1 MHYAFRDG
9 VDGHNSRRMHP
20 VAIEE
25 VIKTT
30 RWPFRV
36 FQFLLAVT
44 EVNCHNAI
52 RYFQNEKM
60 MEQLHFR
67 DELSDELI
75 HQYLKSRNNEGTV
88 RSKRAVSEIIGH
100 KLVSVPSFK
109 KFKGATL
116 VNSKT
121 RYPTWKCCEL
131 NSRVR
136 THCICRPG
144 IYVCKECFTQ
154 HVLDST

>member
-1 MHYAFRDG
+1 MGCFGFVHSKKY
-9 VDGHNSRRMHP
+9 
-20 VAIEE
+20 
-25 VIKTT
+25 
-30 RWPFRV
+30 
-36 FQFLLAVT
+36 
-44 EVNCHNAI
+44 
-52 RYFQNEKM
+52 EKM
-60 MEQLHFR
+60 MEQSHFR

-75 HQYLKSRNNEGTV
+75 HQCLKSRNNEGTV

-100 KLVSVPSFK
+100 KLVSVQSFK

-121 RYPTWKCCEL
+121 RYPTWKCCDL

-136 THCICRPG
+136 TYCICSPG
-144 IYVCKECFTQ
+144 NYMCKECFTQ